1 MKQIFLMACLAFALA
16 ACNSETKNAG
26 TADKPAEVTGA
37 KIEYPFTP
45 PTPYRG
51 WQIGSEQNTVVA
63 MNALK
68 AWTDKDFAKLGAN
81 IGDSLDI
88 TFDGFKAKMIRDSA
102 VNFLKTQRQNY
113 ADVAITMYDWE
124 SVISADK
131 KVEYVTMWY
140 KEAWTDMKGV
150 KDSLNVVDDCKIANG
165 KMIELDEKI
174 QHFPAKK
181 K

>member
-1 MKQIFLMACLAFALA
+1 MKQIFLVACLACALA
-16 ACNSETKNAG
+16 ACNSETNNAAK
-26 TADKPAEVTGA
+26 ADKPAETSTV
-37 KIEYPFTP
+37 KVDYPFTP
-45 PTPYRG
+45 ATPYRG
-51 WQIGSEQNTVVA
+51 WQMGSEQNTVVA

-68 AWTDKDFAKLGAN
+68 GWAEKDFAKLGAN

-88 TFDGFKAKMIRDSA
+88 TFDGIKTKMIKDSA
-102 VNFLKTQRQNY
+102 VIFLKANRMDY
-113 ADVAITMYDWE
+113 AEVAITMYDWE

-140 KEAWTDMKGV
+140 KRAWTDMKGV
-150 KDSLNVVDDCKIANG
+150 KDSLNVIDDCKIANG

-181 K
+181 